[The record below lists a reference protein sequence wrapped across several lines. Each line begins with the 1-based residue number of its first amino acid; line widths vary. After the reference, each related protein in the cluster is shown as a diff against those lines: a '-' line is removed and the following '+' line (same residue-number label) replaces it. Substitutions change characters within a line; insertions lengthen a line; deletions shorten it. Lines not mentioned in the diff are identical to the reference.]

1 MKNFTANLVICFF
14 TLFLNS
20 QINASGFF
28 GSSDSEGKSGLMAE
42 AIKYA
47 ELAKTHKAHPEE
59 IHEYAKMSLE
69 YVKKA
74 EIQAIEHDNTQART
88 HITESLRRLVEAIK
102 HARMGHARIATE
114 YIDDALV
121 EMYQMTDN

>member
-1 MKNFTANLVICFF
+1 MKNFATNLVVCFF
-14 TLFLNS
+14 TLFLSS
-20 QINASGFF
+20 QVNATGFF
-28 GSSDSEGKSGLMAE
+28 GNSDSVEQSDLIAE

-59 IHEYAKMSLE
+59 IHEYAKTSLE

-74 EIQAIEHDNTQART
+74 EIQAIEHDNTQERT
-88 HITESLRRLVEAIK
+88 HITESLRHLIEAIK

-121 EMYQMTDN
+121 AMYQLAN